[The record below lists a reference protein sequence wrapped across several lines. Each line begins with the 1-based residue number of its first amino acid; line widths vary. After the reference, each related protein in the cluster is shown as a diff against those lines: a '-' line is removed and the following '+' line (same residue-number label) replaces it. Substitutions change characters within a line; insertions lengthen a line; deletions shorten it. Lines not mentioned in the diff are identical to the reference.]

1 MVWCGVSV
9 SSADKLSSPDPTRS
23 SRSLNSMNSLNS
35 LISMVRLTR
44 LMLEVPVCVV
54 PLTQGEEPGAS
65 CLLAA
70 ATLPTYYTHTYIYT
84 DTYCGTNRER
94 RGHCWLHQGVFWRAK
109 ASQAKQSQSGTSS
122 DRPPFFLCCV
132 LVCLCVCLA
141 SWSWHD
147 MKDEDV

>member
-1 MVWCGVSV
+1 M
-9 SSADKLSSPDPTRS
+9 
-23 SRSLNSMNSLNS
+23 
-35 LISMVRLTR
+35 
-44 LMLEVPVCVV
+44 CVV

-65 CLLAA
+65 RLLAA
-70 ATLPTYYTHTYIYT
+70 ATLPTFYTHTYIYT

-94 RGHCWLHQGVFWRAK
+94 RGAHQGVFWRAK

-147 MKDEDV
+147 MKDEDVECFTWRVCACVEVGQPITRTWERRAQEQEGV